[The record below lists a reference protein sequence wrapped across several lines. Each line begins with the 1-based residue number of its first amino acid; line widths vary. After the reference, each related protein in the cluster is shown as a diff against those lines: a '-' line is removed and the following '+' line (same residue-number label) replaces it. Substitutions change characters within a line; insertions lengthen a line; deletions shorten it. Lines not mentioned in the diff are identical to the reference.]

1 MKISLV
7 LSTPALSLAPTVH
20 NITLGTFIFYRETG
34 LRGDVLQLRP
44 QFAGTEAQAC
54 FRIGPTGATA
64 QHISGQSQG
73 ETREIVFRGRG
84 GHREAPGF

>member
-1 MKISLV
+1 MKVSLV
-7 LSTPALSLAPTVH
+7 LSMPALSLTHTVH
-20 NITLGTFIFYRETG
+20 NFTLGTLILYREIG

-54 FRIGPTGATA
+54 FRIGPTGAA
-64 QHISGQSQG
+64 AEHISGQSQG

-84 GHREAPGF
+84 GHREAPRF